1 MEWVELKETY
11 RDVTSAT
18 FLLYKAHTATSYLTT
33 RPDVVKEIL
42 KRSQVVAEECGQKY
56 ALNTYD
62 LAIAKIA
69 KRIIVKKH

>member
-11 RDVTSAT
+11 RDVISAS
-18 FLLYKAHTATSYLTT
+18 FLLYQAHTATSYRTT
-33 RPDVVKEIL
+33 RLDVVKETL
-42 KRSQVVAEECGQKY
+42 KRSQVVAEKCGQKY

-62 LAIAKIA
+62 LATGKIA